1 MTQIVRQWHSQMFAC
16 HLRVIRACPPLAG
29 TICAHLDF
37 LAKFAIIPTIIKLMI
52 MTDEQA
58 NILLIEDEEVLA
70 NMYETK
76 FKNEG
81 FKIRKALDGEEGLKL
96 VAEEKP
102 ELILLDIIMP
112 KLDGFSVLKRLKA
125 NEATKNIPVV
135 LLTNLGQNEDVDKG
149 QKLGAMGYLVKANL
163 TPSEVVNKVKEFLN
177 K

>member
-1 MTQIVRQWHSQMFAC
+1 MLSYSH
-16 HLRVIRACPPLAG
+16 P
-29 TICAHLDF
+29 F
-37 LAKFAIIPTIIKLMI
+37 LPTIINLTVMAEK
-52 MTDEQA
+52 QS

-81 FKIRKALDGEEGLKL
+81 FRIRKALDGEAGLKM

-125 NEATKNIPVV
+125 NEATKDIPVV

-149 QKLGAMGYLVKANL
+149 QKLGAVGYLVKANL
-163 TPSEVVNKVKEFLN
+163 TPSEVVKKVKEFLN